1 MKYPIQII
9 CVDGYVLNTEIEFFS
24 DIQQIVG
31 GYVAIARSF
40 GEDESYL
47 LCNEDAI
54 MQDLP
59 CNALF
64 PKYYGSL
71 VLILSSDLDALK
83 HSYLYDSSSDDDL

>member
-1 MKYPIQII
+1 MKYPIKII
-9 CVDGYVLNTEIEFFS
+9 CVDGYVMNTEIEFFS

-31 GYVAIARSF
+31 GYVAIACAL
-40 GEDESYL
+40 DDSYL

-64 PKYYGSL
+64 PKYHGSL
-71 VLILSSDLDALK
+71 VLVLSSDLDSLQY
-83 HSYLYDSSSDDDL
+83 SYSQDSSSDADEDF

>member
-9 CVDGYVLNTEIEFFS
+9 CVDGYVMTTEIEFFS
-24 DIQQIVG
+24 DIQHIVG
-31 GYVAIARSF
+31 GCVAIARSF
-40 GEDESYL
+40 GQDDSYL

-64 PKYYGSL
+64 PNYYGSL
-71 VLILSSDLDALK
+71 VLILSSDLNDLQY
-83 HSYLYDSSSDDDL
+83 SYLHSSSDDDDL